1 MVSSDNLFFK
11 EHPTVLHYKGNQES
25 RDWIFDTKDYY
36 PSFFKFW
43 NKCKK
48 ELKLELEDIKKMDR
62 KYRLNL
68 INSLSGIKPA
78 NLIGTRT
85 KSGINNLAI
94 FSSVVHL
101 GSNPAQFGFILRPQT
116 KNPRDT
122 FRNIQETNFYTINH
136 VSHLMIRK
144 AHYTSAKLKFEESE
158 FERMNI
164 EEEFLDGFPC
174 NNNYFAKFLDG
185 FSAPFVKNSKV
196 KMGMKFIDN
205 LLLPNG
211 CSIVIGEA
219 VKIIFPKEA
228 INDLGQL
235 NLESYSCAGISGL
248 NTYYSLRKLQ
258 SFPYVRNDEFPDFMN
273 DQ

>member
-1 MVSSDNLFFK
+1 MD
-11 EHPTVLHYKGNQES
+11 
-25 RDWIFDTKDYY
+25 I
-36 PSFFKFW
+36 
-43 NKCKK
+43 
-48 ELKLELEDIKKMDR
+48 KLELDEIQKLDR

-78 NLIGTRT
+78 NLIGTRS
-85 KSGINNLAI
+85 KSGVNNLAI
-94 FSSVVHL
+94 FSSFVHL

-136 VSHLMIRK
+136 VSDDFVKK
-144 AHYTSAKLKFEESE
+144 AHYTSAKLDFEESE
-158 FERMNI
+158 FEIMNI
-164 EEEFLDGFPC
+164 EKEFLDGFI
-174 NNNYFAKFLDG
+174 
-185 FSAPFVKNSKV
+185 APFVKNSKV
-196 KMGMKFIDN
+196 KIGMKFIDN

-219 VKIIFPKEA
+219 VKIIFPEEA

-248 NTYYSLRKLQ
+248 NTYYSLHKLQ
-258 SFPYVRNDEFPDFMN
+258 SFPYVRNDELPDFMN

>member
-1 MVSSDNLFFK
+1 MD
-11 EHPTVLHYKGNQES
+11 
-25 RDWIFDTKDYY
+25 I
-36 PSFFKFW
+36 
-43 NKCKK
+43 
-48 ELKLELEDIKKMDR
+48 KLDQEDIKKMDR

-78 NLIGTRT
+78 NLIGTRS

-122 FRNIQETNFYTINH
+122 FRNIQETNFYTINN
-136 VSHLMIRK
+136 VSETMIRK

-164 EEEFLDGFPC
+164 EEEFLDGF
-174 NNNYFAKFLDG
+174 A
-185 FSAPFVKNSKV
+185 APFVKNSKV

>member
-1 MVSSDNLFFK
+1 MD
-11 EHPTVLHYKGNQES
+11 
-25 RDWIFDTKDYY
+25 I
-36 PSFFKFW
+36 
-43 NKCKK
+43 
-48 ELKLELEDIKKMDR
+48 KLDQEDIKKMDR

-68 INSLSGIKPA
+68 INSLYGIKPA
-78 NLIGTRT
+78 NLIGTRS
-85 KSGINNLAI
+85 KGGINNLAI

-164 EEEFLDGFPC
+164 EEEFLDGF
-174 NNNYFAKFLDG
+174 
-185 FSAPFVKNSKV
+185 SAPFVKNSKV

-219 VKIIFPKEA
+219 VKIIFPKE
-228 INDLGQL
+228 N
-235 NLESYSCAGISGL
+235 
-248 NTYYSLRKLQ
+248 
-258 SFPYVRNDEFPDFMN
+258 
-273 DQ
+273 